1 MNPVLPMLAAA
12 ANGLLIGAAMVASRF
27 ALEQMPPATLALLR
41 YSVGALCLLPPL
53 LMIRRLRFERR
64 DLLPVALLGIGQFGV
79 LVALLNW
86 GLQRMPAARAA
97 LIFATFPLLTMLLAA
112 ALRLERLTLMK
123 TAGVLMTFAG
133 VALALGDKALAAGGD
148 AGWWGEAAV
157 FASAFCGAI
166 CSVFYRPYVR
176 KYPTLQVSWFAMVA
190 SVAFLALLAAN
201 ERSFDHWPRFDA
213 TAWGAVLFV
222 GLASAAAYFLWLWA
236 LAHASPTR
244 VTVFV
249 SISPP
254 TASLLGWALLAEP
267 LSPLFLAA
275 LACLGGGLWL
285 AHREGAG
292 RPG

>member
-1 MNPVLPMLAAA
+1 MNPALPVLAAA
-12 ANGLLIGAAMVASRF
+12 TNGLLIGAAMVASRF

-53 LMIRRLRFERR
+53 LMIGRVRFERR
-64 DLLPVALLGIGQFGV
+64 DLLPVALLGIAQFGV

-86 GLQRMPAARAA
+86 GLRHMPSARAA

-112 ALRLERLTLMK
+112 AMRLERLTVAK
-123 TAGVLMTFAG
+123 TAGVLLTFAG
-133 VALALGDKALAAGGD
+133 VALALGDKVLGSE

-157 FASAFCGAI
+157 FASALCGAV

-190 SVAFLALLAAN
+190 SVAFLAPLAAN
-201 ERSFDHWPRFDA
+201 ERFFDHWPRFDA
-213 TAWGAVLFV
+213 AGWGAVLFV
-222 GLASAAAYFLWLWA
+222 GLSSAAAYFLWLFA
-236 LAHASPTR
+236 LAHTSPTR

-249 SISPP
+249 SVSPP
-254 TASLLGWALLAEP
+254 TAALLGWALLGEA

-275 LACLGGGLWL
+275 VFCLAGGLWL
-285 AHREGAG
+285 AHRPAS
-292 RPG
+292 

>member
-1 MNPVLPMLAAA
+1 MSPALPIIAAA
-12 ANGLLIGAAMVASRF
+12 TNGLLIGAAMVASRL

-53 LMIRRLRFERR
+53 LLIRRVRFERR
-64 DLLPVALLGIGQFGV
+64 DLVPVALLGIVQFGI

-112 ALRLERLTLMK
+112 VMRLERLSLAK
-123 TAGVLMTFAG
+123 AAGVMLTFAG
-133 VALALGDKALAAGGD
+133 VALALGEKALDAE

-157 FASAFCGAI
+157 FAAALSGAV
-166 CSVFYRPYVR
+166 CSVLYRPYVL

-201 ERSFDHWPRFDA
+201 EGFFDHWPRFDA
-213 TAWGAVLFV
+213 AGWGAVLFV

-236 LAHASPTR
+236 LAHTSPTR

-254 TASLLGWALLAEP
+254 TAALLGWALLGEA

-275 LACLGGGLWL
+275 VACLAGGLWL
-285 AHREGAG
+285 AHRTTS
-292 RPG
+292 